1 MGFVGSLLYVDTCC
15 SVEKRN
21 RDFEGFD
28 QTRNG
33 NW

>member
-1 MGFVGSLLYVDTCC
+1 MRFVGSLVCVDTRC

-33 NW
+33 N